1 MSIAKPSTGLTLAVS
16 SAGLT
21 IQQQQQLLQQ
31 QQLQQQQQQQ
41 NQLLQ
46 QQQPQ
51 LTQVSSITPVKNM
64 NQLNSLVASK
74 LAGQLVSPVQQQ
86 QQPQQQQVLHTLG
99 QKIQL
104 SAQSV
109 SHQHLL
115 GVSPGTPAQPT
126 SSSSPAASI
135 LQSPQPAANGA
146 DNPQE
151 AISAIVQSLM
161 SAEAQFEQKKL
172 EEQGRSVVI
181 GRQQQLPTNSS
192 PAQLLPTVPVPAAS
206 LVGQRLPT
214 GKVTLQN
221 MRTVVGSS
229 TPVSGAQQQVKVT
242 MSQLAAQLA
251 RPVQASSS
259 NPPTYSQ
266 AVASGTAPA
275 TLQTSPRRRLTDQAS
290 PADGGSSSNSGPA
303 SLQALLLTED
313 MKQPQQ
319 QQLQPQG
326 GTASLLERLVTGGS
340 NLNPLATQLPCV
352 QQVQNCASGAA
363 NGGGGNNS
371 AVSGG
376 NDITLAALLANP
388 LPHQQQKLTAGS
400 SGTSPTKISPLL
412 QQLQQPVQTVHQ
424 QQQQQPRVYPG
435 LTSPRPQPPSPRLV
449 TTTSP
454 RPIQPV
460 QSPRGAGMP
469 PSPGRMMQ
477 PPRYPA
483 TTHHSILSAQLSQPP
498 KSAAAGQQQH
508 MLLQNSSQ
516 GLMAVTSQ
524 GLVPVTHHQNVL
536 QVRLFNLHT
545 SILVP
550 FA

>member
-1 MSIAKPSTGLTLAVS
+1 
-16 SAGLT
+16 
-21 IQQQQQLLQQ
+21 
-31 QQLQQQQQQQ
+31 
-41 NQLLQ
+41 
-46 QQQPQ
+46 
-51 LTQVSSITPVKNM
+51 
-64 NQLNSLVASK
+64 
-74 LAGQLVSPVQQQ
+74 
-86 QQPQQQQVLHTLG
+86 
-99 QKIQL
+99 
-104 SAQSV
+104 
-109 SHQHLL
+109 
-115 GVSPGTPAQPT
+115 
-126 SSSSPAASI
+126 
-135 LQSPQPAANGA
+135 
-146 DNPQE
+146 
-151 AISAIVQSLM
+151 
-161 SAEAQFEQKKL
+161 
-172 EEQGRSVVI
+172 
-181 GRQQQLPTNSS
+181 
-192 PAQLLPTVPVPAAS
+192 
-206 LVGQRLPT
+206 
-214 GKVTLQN
+214 
-221 MRTVVGSS
+221 
-229 TPVSGAQQQVKVT
+229 
-242 MSQLAAQLA
+242 
-251 RPVQASSS
+251 
-259 NPPTYSQ
+259 
-266 AVASGTAPA
+266 
-275 TLQTSPRRRLTDQAS
+275 
-290 PADGGSSSNSGPA
+290 
-303 SLQALLLTED
+303 

-498 KSAAAGQQQH
+498 KSSAAGQQQH